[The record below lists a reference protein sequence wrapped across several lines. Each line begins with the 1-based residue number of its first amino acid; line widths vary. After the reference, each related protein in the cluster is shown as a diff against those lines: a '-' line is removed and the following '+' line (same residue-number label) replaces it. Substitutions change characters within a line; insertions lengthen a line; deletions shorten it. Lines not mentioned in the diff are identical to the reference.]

1 MKTLPHDAAL
11 PNRTQRR
18 KARTAQAIIEAAEQQ
33 FLEHG
38 YAPTTLE
45 AIAEA
50 ADVAVGSIYFHFA
63 GKDDLYLAVME
74 RAVAQLDAYETAAL
88 APELTPRERLIALGD
103 AYLRFALDHP
113 RAFRLMA
120 FAQED
125 MSGVAGPAAERRA
138 RIDAQVEMLIARL
151 TGIVSQ
157 MVGVGQTPAIDAPR
171 AARFLWGAWNGVIAL
186 HLFSHT
192 PVEGEIAAVLAEG
205 RRLLTAGF
213 DALVGGAT
221 PNTSP
226 SADGEESVFRG

>member
-1 MKTLPHDAAL
+1 MMKAMTPMTTLPPDAAL
-11 PNRTQRR
+11 PNRAQRR

-38 YAPTTLE
+38 YGPTTLE
-45 AIAEA
+45 AIADA
-50 ADVAVGSIYFHFA
+50 ADVAVGSIYSHFA

-74 RAVAQLDAYETAAL
+74 RAVAELDAYETAAL
-88 APELTPRERLIALGD
+88 APDLAPRDRLIALGD

-125 MSGVAGPAAERRA
+125 MSAVAGPAAERRA
-138 RIDAQVEMLIARL
+138 RIDAQVEFLIARL
-151 TGIVSQ
+151 TDIVAH
-157 MVGVGQTPAIDAPR
+157 MVGGQPSTIDAPR

-186 HLFSHT
+186 HLFSNNL
-192 PVEGEIAAVLAEG
+192 PDGEIAAVLAEG

-213 DALVGGAT
+213 DALVGGGR
-221 PNTSP
+221 
-226 SADGEESVFRG
+226 D